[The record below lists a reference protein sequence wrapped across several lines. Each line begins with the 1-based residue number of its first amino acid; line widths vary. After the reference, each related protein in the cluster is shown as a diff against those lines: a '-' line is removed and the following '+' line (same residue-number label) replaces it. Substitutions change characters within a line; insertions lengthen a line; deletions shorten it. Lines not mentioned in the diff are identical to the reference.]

1 MIDTST
7 LVRPARNLTDAAIE
21 YGEAYCPLIHNLT
34 HEERTKAKIEVLL
47 SITTNYSGEV
57 TVEFAVSDGDY
68 PGVKAG
74 GQHLDTVIDEFKR
87 RAGWDE
93 TYKAKPLPVL
103 ISGPS
108 DDEAEDLDNT
118 VPSPE
123 AAF

>member
-1 MIDTST
+1 M
-7 LVRPARNLTDAAIE
+7 
-21 YGEAYCPLIHNLT
+21 
-34 HEERTKAKIEVLL
+34 
-47 SITTNYSGEV
+47 
-57 TVEFAVSDGDY
+57 
-68 PGVKAG
+68 KAG